1 MEFPFKGDLR
11 DFSLIRVLQEINAA
25 GASGTLSVT
34 AQDFKKN
41 IYIKRGEATFAS
53 SSLTEDR
60 LGEMLVKAGKISD
73 RELADAAALITS
85 KGRRL
90 GAILV
95 ELGYLSPKD
104 LFWGVKYQVKEIIL
118 SLFGLEYGTYEFC
131 EGCMPEDEVITLNMK
146 IQDLI
151 NEGISRTGN
160 INHVN
165 DEIPDIGP
173 DALNEAQENNRHIID
188 EDILK
193 TQVDE
198 FFGRLKNMSPAE
210 ILGIDD
216 KSTSGDVKKSYYKY
230 IRIFHPD
237 IVFNFN
243 DADVKEKITA
253 IFDSLTK
260 AYHLLRDDEKR
271 RAYFRSGGKL
281 EGGGASTY
289 DVIIQEQ
296 IKRGIE
302 EFRKKNYIAAVDIFR
317 WVAREDPR
325 NHKVLSYLSLSLRM
339 IPRRLKEAEEILLEA
354 IRLEPINSEYHSD
367 LGNIYLKAGLKKR
380 ARAQYEKAL
389 RLDPENEKAR
399 KGLES
404 LNPAGVS

>member
-1 MEFPFKGDLR
+1 MEFPLKGDLR

-25 GASGTLSVT
+25 GASGILSVT
-34 AQDFKKN
+34 ARDFKKN
-41 IYIKRGEATFAS
+41 IYIKRGEAVFAS
-53 SSLTEDR
+53 STFTGDR

-85 KGRRL
+85 KGKRF

-95 ELGYLSPKD
+95 ELGYLSPKN

-131 EGCMPEDEVITLNMK
+131 EGCMPEEEVITLKMK
-146 IQDLI
+146 MQDLI
-151 NEGISRTGN
+151 NEGMSRTGN

-165 DEIPDIGP
+165 GEIPDIGP
-173 DALNEAQENNRHIID
+173 GTLNQAQENNRHID

-210 ILGIDD
+210 ILGIDE

-237 IVFNFN
+237 IVFNSS

-260 AYHLLRDDEKR
+260 SYHLLRDDEKR

-281 EGGGASTY
+281 EGGGAGTY
-289 DVIIQEQ
+289 DVIIHEQ

-302 EFRKKNYIAAVDIFR
+302 EFRKKDYISAVDIFR
-317 WVAREDPR
+317 WVAREDPM
-325 NHKVLSYLSLSLRM
+325 NHKVLSYLSLALSM
-339 IPRRLKEAEEILLEA
+339 IPRSLKEAEEILLEA
-354 IRLEPINSEYHSD
+354 IRLEPMNSEYHSD

-380 ARAQYEKAL
+380 AKSQFEKSL
-389 RLDPENEKAR
+389 KLDPGNLKAM
-399 KGLES
+399 KGLEDQ
-404 LNPAGVS
+404 

>member
-1 MEFPFKGDLR
+1 MEFPLKGDLR

-25 GASGTLSVT
+25 GASGILSVT
-34 AQDFKKN
+34 ARDFKKN
-41 IYIKRGEATFAS
+41 IYIKRGEAVFAS
-53 SSLTEDR
+53 STFTGDR

-85 KGRRL
+85 KGKRL

-95 ELGYLSPKD
+95 ELGYLSPKN

-131 EGCMPEDEVITLNMK
+131 EGCMPEEEVITLKMK
-146 IQDLI
+146 MQDLI
-151 NEGISRTGN
+151 NEGMSRTGN

-165 DEIPDIGP
+165 GEIPDIGP
-173 DALNEAQENNRHIID
+173 GTLNQAQENNRHID

-210 ILGIDD
+210 ILGIDE

-237 IVFNFN
+237 IVFNSS

-260 AYHLLRDDEKR
+260 SYHLLRDDEKR

-281 EGGGASTY
+281 EGGGAGTY

-302 EFRKKNYIAAVDIFR
+302 EFRKKDYISAVDIFR
-317 WVAREDPR
+317 WVAREDPM
-325 NHKVLSYLSLSLRM
+325 NHKVLSYLSLALSM

-354 IRLEPINSEYHSD
+354 IRLEPMNSEYHSD

-380 ARAQYEKAL
+380 AKSQFEKSL
-389 RLDPENEKAR
+389 KLDPGNLKAM
-399 KGLES
+399 KGLED
-404 LNPAGVS
+404 L

>member
-1 MEFPFKGDLR
+1 MEFPLKGDLR

-25 GASGTLSVT
+25 GASGILSVT
-34 AQDFKKN
+34 ARDFKKN
-41 IYIKRGEATFAS
+41 IYIKRGEAVFAS
-53 SSLTEDR
+53 STFTGDR

-85 KGRRL
+85 KGKRF

-95 ELGYLSPKD
+95 ELGYLSPKN

-131 EGCMPEDEVITLNMK
+131 EGCMPEEEVITLKMK
-146 IQDLI
+146 MQDLI
-151 NEGISRTGN
+151 NEGMSRTGN

-165 DEIPDIGP
+165 GEIPDIGP
-173 DALNEAQENNRHIID
+173 GTLNQAQENNRHID

-210 ILGIDD
+210 ILGIDE

-237 IVFNFN
+237 IVFNSS

-260 AYHLLRDDEKR
+260 SYHLLRDDEKR

-281 EGGGASTY
+281 EGGGAGTY

-302 EFRKKNYIAAVDIFR
+302 EFRKKDYISAVDIFR
-317 WVAREDPR
+317 WVAREDPM
-325 NHKVLSYLSLSLRM
+325 NHKVLSYLSLGLSM

-354 IRLEPINSEYHSD
+354 IRLEPMNSEYHSD

-380 ARAQYEKAL
+380 AKSQFEKSL
-389 RLDPENEKAR
+389 KLDPGNLKAM
-399 KGLES
+399 KGLED
-404 LNPAGVS
+404 L

>member
-1 MEFPFKGDLR
+1 MEVPFKGDLR
-11 DFSLIRVLQEINAA
+11 DFSLIRVLHEINAA
-25 GASGTLSVT
+25 GASGILSVT
-34 AQDFKKN
+34 AQGFKKN
-41 IYIKRGEATFAS
+41 IYIKRGEAIFAS

-73 RELADAAALITS
+73 KELADAAALIIP
-85 KGRRL
+85 KGKRL

-118 SLFGLEYGTYEFC
+118 SLFGHEYGTYEFC
-131 EGCMPEDEVITLNMK
+131 EGCISDDEVITLNMK

-151 NEGISRTGN
+151 NEGVSRAGK
-160 INHVN
+160 INHVIE
-165 DEIPDIGP
+165 EIPDIDPG
-173 DALNEAQENNRHIID
+173 ALNQAQEDSRHVD
-188 EDILK
+188 EDMLK
-193 TQVDE
+193 AQVDE

-210 ILGIDD
+210 ILGIDE
-216 KSTSGDVKKSYYKY
+216 KSTSEDVKRSYYKY

-237 IVFNFN
+237 IVFNSN

-260 AYHLLRDDEKR
+260 SYHLLRDDEKR
-271 RAYFRSGGKL
+271 RSYFRTGGRP

-302 EFRKKNYIAAVDIFR
+302 EFRNKNYIAAVEIFR
-317 WVAREDPR
+317 WVVREDAR
-325 NHKVLSYLSLSLRM
+325 NHKVLSYLSLALSM
-339 IPRRLKEAEEILLEA
+339 IPRRLKEAEEVLLEA
-354 IRLEPINSEYHSD
+354 IRLEPMNSEYHSD

-380 ARAQYEKAL
+380 AKSEFEKSL
-389 RLDPENEKAR
+389 KLDPENGKAK
-399 KGLES
+399 KGLKQAEYT
-404 LNPAGVS
+404 VSK